1 MAFPTIWK
9 EFGFMFA
16 MLVIATSDGQSCQT
30 RGCNNAQR
38 RTFHYAGGLKC
49 LTGNPTVRDENE
61 RCTDTGRRPPP
72 STAIVTSGAN
82 INNLPN
88 YLICF
93 GRNWRYRRCVSG
105 SSSRNCQRERWIC
118 RKLDV
123 THPTASCPDDID
135 TDARLQKGT
144 TATVDFVTSCSDN
157 VDTGIQAVCNAT
169 SQSEFP
175 VGVTT
180 VNCSC
185 EDLSQNT
192 DECSFTI
199 TVKDVTHPNASC
211 PNDKDTDA
219 RLQEGTTARVDFV
232 TTCSDNIDA
241 GIQAACNATS
251 QSEFPVGVT
260 TVTCSCEDLSQNT
273 DECSFTITVKDVT
286 HPNASCPND
295 KDTDARLQ
303 EGTTATVDFV
313 TKCSDNVDTGIQ
325 ATCNATSQ
333 SEFPVGVTTVT
344 CSCED
349 LSKNTD
355 ECSFIVKVK
364 DVTHPTAS
372 CPDDIDTDA
381 RLQKGTTAR
390 VDFVTK
396 CSDNVDTGIQ
406 AVCNATSQSEFPV
419 GVTTVNCSC
428 EDLSQNTDGCS
439 FTITVKDVTHP
450 NASCPNDV
458 DTDARLQEGTTARV
472 NFVTSCSDNIDTG
485 IQASCN
491 ATSQSEFP
499 VGVTTVTCSCEDL
512 SQNTDECSFT
522 ITVKDVTHP
531 NASCPNDKD
540 TDARLQEGTTA
551 TVDFVTSCSDNVD
564 TGIQATCNATSQSE
578 FPVGVTTVTCS
589 CEDLSKNTDECSFIV
604 KVKDVTHPTA
614 SCPDDIDTDA
624 RLQKGTTARVDF
636 VTKCS
641 DNVDTGIQAVCN
653 ATSQSEFPVGVTTV
667 NCSCE
672 DLSQN
677 TDGCSFTITVK
688 DVTHPNASCPNDV
701 DTDARLQEGTTARV
715 NFVTSCSDNIDTGI
729 QASCNATSQ
738 SEFPVG
744 VTTVTC
750 SCEDLSQNT
759 DECSFTIT
767 VKDVTH
773 PNASC
778 PNDKDTDARLQEGT
792 TATVDFVTKCSD
804 NVDTGIQATC
814 NATSQSEF
822 PVGVTTVTCSCED
835 LSKNTDECSFIVK
848 VKDVTHPNASC
859 PNDIDT
865 DARLQEGTTATVDFV
880 PSCSDNVDKGI
891 QATCNA
897 TSQSEF
903 PVGVTTVTCSCEDL
917 SKNTD
922 ECSFIVKVKDVT
934 HPNASCPND
943 IDTDAKLQE
952 GTTARVDFV
961 TSCSDNIDTGIQAS
975 CNATSQ
981 NEFPVGVTTVT
992 CFCED
997 LSENTDG
1004 CSFTVTVKDV
1014 TEPNAT
1020 CPGDI
1025 TTDATEES
1033 KTTARV
1039 TFVASCPDNIEMG
1052 IQPNCNATSNQTMF
1066 SVGVTT
1072 VTCLCEDA
1080 SQNINDC
1087 SFNVI
1092 VKGYCYEDRYDYTP
1106 DMRLQFQ
1113 KTEVNENK
1121 GSNEK
1126 CPSGKPRALR
1136 NCSLSVDGKAIWS
1149 NPVLMECFEKAN
1161 NTKTLVQNTLKGL
1174 AKTSNVTT
1182 ENAGFV
1188 AEDLE
1193 TTINVVREDTTSL
1206 TKEVIDDVVNVFETL
1221 SKVVNQTQNV
1231 TKSVINTIDKF
1242 VYILDNTEEQ
1252 VPQTSTKPSTD
1263 KLLLALE
1270 AQVMALGAN
1279 DGNFSKSGEMFDIC
1293 VTHISPP
1300 LELTFPSVN
1309 EEQVDNSG
1317 QVEIKDEEKSKVSA
1331 SIKLPQEILDDY
1343 FKGETLIPISLI
1355 LHHSEVLFQD
1365 PAIEKEGK
1373 KIGSAIISVST
1384 LEEINNLTSPVVL
1397 TFKLNENVITEHEVE
1412 EKKKKPVLTL
1422 NDCTDPPKI
1431 PKPTCVFWDHATAGW
1446 STEGCQTIH
1455 RTNDN
1460 YTVCRCTHLTTF
1472 AVLMDWQG
1480 DIKKHGLTIFSQ
1492 IGCAVSVFSL
1502 AVTILTFLSIKKLR
1516 SSRPQQIILQIC
1528 IALLGLDIF
1537 FLVGIDRTE
1546 LALACDIV
1554 AALIHFF
1561 CLASVAWMSTE
1572 ATYMYLLFVQ
1582 VSSSNDRYFM
1592 QKASVIGWGLPAVI
1606 VITNVLL
1613 EVEKHEEHY
1622 KWNHSYIST
1631 CQYCFLDNKSNG
1643 FRFGLVAVLAV
1654 FLTYNLLLFIM
1665 IAWKLSC
1672 GRKRLKSSS
1681 ATRRQQ
1687 VVRRMQNV
1695 SAISILLG
1703 ITWISGFLS
1712 IGPFQLVSNI
1722 IFCVSNSLQ
1731 GFFIFLLFCVRQKD
1745 IRSAWKNSILARPL
1759 TTSLHRKTSRRPF
1772 KLSKHIKVESQAQA
1786 TDGSSEMTRL
1796 AKRNTY
1802 EDFTTTRAMLSGN
1815 EDVDCAAAAL
1825 ASCAIMEP
1833 TSSNFVSVQQS
1844 PDFICHSPSMATSK
1858 GQVGQL
1864 IDIDIDSTEKGLDL
1878 SPPSPLG
1885 TNETPYPGPLTVV
1898 PPKESPSFDRGP
1910 PSPIGTMETPYSGPL
1925 IVVPPKESLSF
1936 DRGPPSPLGT
1946 METPYSGPLTVVPP
1960 KESPSSDRVPPSP
1973 LGTMETP
1980 YSGPLIVVPPQE
1992 SPSFDRVSTSSD
2004 AKHTTENP
2012 YAMFIAATNTG
2023 GTLSTAKVI
2032 DEGDN
2037 SPLLGPPIKNKDYN

>member
-1 MAFPTIWK
+1 MHASIK
-9 EFGFMFA
+9 HQ
-16 MLVIATSDGQSCQT
+16 I
-30 RGCNNAQR
+30 
-38 RTFHYAGGLKC
+38 
-49 LTGNPTVRDENE
+49 
-61 RCTDTGRRPPP
+61 RCD
-72 STAIVTSGAN
+72 
-82 INNLPN
+82 
-88 YLICF
+88 
-93 GRNWRYRRCVSG
+93 
-105 SSSRNCQRERWIC
+105 SSY
-118 RKLDV
+118 
-123 THPTASCPDDID
+123 
-135 TDARLQKGT
+135 
-144 TATVDFVTSCSDN
+144 
-157 VDTGIQAVCNAT
+157 
-169 SQSEFP
+169 
-175 VGVTT
+175 
-180 VNCSC
+180 
-185 EDLSQNT
+185 
-192 DECSFTI
+192 
-199 TVKDVTHPNASC
+199 
-211 PNDKDTDA
+211 
-219 RLQEGTTARVDFV
+219 
-232 TTCSDNIDA
+232 
-241 GIQAACNATS
+241 
-251 QSEFPVGVT
+251 
-260 TVTCSCEDLSQNT
+260 
-273 DECSFTITVKDVT
+273 
-286 HPNASCPND
+286 
-295 KDTDARLQ
+295 
-303 EGTTATVDFV
+303 
-313 TKCSDNVDTGIQ
+313 
-325 ATCNATSQ
+325 
-333 SEFPVGVTTVT
+333 
-344 CSCED
+344 
-349 LSKNTD
+349 
-355 ECSFIVKVK
+355 
-364 DVTHPTAS
+364 
-372 CPDDIDTDA
+372 
-381 RLQKGTTAR
+381 
-390 VDFVTK
+390 
-396 CSDNVDTGIQ
+396 
-406 AVCNATSQSEFPV
+406 
-419 GVTTVNCSC
+419 
-428 EDLSQNTDGCS
+428 
-439 FTITVKDVTHP
+439 
-450 NASCPNDV
+450 
-458 DTDARLQEGTTARV
+458 
-472 NFVTSCSDNIDTG
+472 
-485 IQASCN
+485 
-491 ATSQSEFP
+491 
-499 VGVTTVTCSCEDL
+499 
-512 SQNTDECSFT
+512 
-522 ITVKDVTHP
+522 
-531 NASCPNDKD
+531 
-540 TDARLQEGTTA
+540 
-551 TVDFVTSCSDNVD
+551 
-564 TGIQATCNATSQSE
+564 
-578 FPVGVTTVTCS
+578 
-589 CEDLSKNTDECSFIV
+589 
-604 KVKDVTHPTA
+604 
-614 SCPDDIDTDA
+614 
-624 RLQKGTTARVDF
+624 
-636 VTKCS
+636 
-641 DNVDTGIQAVCN
+641 
-653 ATSQSEFPVGVTTV
+653 
-667 NCSCE
+667 
-672 DLSQN
+672 
-677 TDGCSFTITVK
+677 
-688 DVTHPNASCPNDV
+688 
-701 DTDARLQEGTTARV
+701 
-715 NFVTSCSDNIDTGI
+715 
-729 QASCNATSQ
+729 
-738 SEFPVG
+738 
-744 VTTVTC
+744 
-750 SCEDLSQNT
+750 
-759 DECSFTIT
+759 
-767 VKDVTH
+767 
-773 PNASC
+773 
-778 PNDKDTDARLQEGT
+778 
-792 TATVDFVTKCSD
+792 
-804 NVDTGIQATC
+804 
-814 NATSQSEF
+814 
-822 PVGVTTVTCSCED
+822 
-835 LSKNTDECSFIVK
+835 
-848 VKDVTHPNASC
+848 
-859 PNDIDT
+859 
-865 DARLQEGTTATVDFV
+865 
-880 PSCSDNVDKGI
+880 
-891 QATCNA
+891 
-897 TSQSEF
+897 
-903 PVGVTTVTCSCEDL
+903 
-917 SKNTD
+917 
-922 ECSFIVKVKDVT
+922 
-934 HPNASCPND
+934 ASCPND

-1092 VKGYCYEDRYDYTP
+1092 VKGYCYEDRYDHTP

-1174 AKTSNVTT
+1174 LKTSNVTT

-1193 TTINVVREDTTSL
+1193 TTINVVGKDTTSL
-1206 TKEVIDDVVNVFETL
+1206 TKEVIVDVVNVFETL

-1279 DGNFSKSGEMFDIC
+1279 GGNFSKSGEMFDIC
-1293 VTHISPP
+1293 VTHISPT

-1331 SIKLPQEILDDY
+1331 SIELPQEILDDY
-1343 FKGETLIPISLI
+1343 FKETWIRLFETKVGRGDCRLSVDLQGRGYGRIGKEIS
-1355 LHHSEVLFQD
+1355 
-1365 PAIEKEGK
+1365 
-1373 KIGSAIISVST
+1373 
-1384 LEEINNLTSPVVL
+1384 
-1397 TFKLNENVITEHEVE
+1397 
-1412 EKKKKPVLTL
+1412 
-1422 NDCTDPPKI
+1422 
-1431 PKPTCVFWDHATAGW
+1431 
-1446 STEGCQTIH
+1446 
-1455 RTNDN
+1455 
-1460 YTVCRCTHLTTF
+1460 
-1472 AVLMDWQG
+1472 
-1480 DIKKHGLTIFSQ
+1480 KKHGLTIFSQ

-1582 VSSSNDRYFM
+1582 VSSGNDRYFM

-1606 VITNVLL
+1606 VTTNVLL

-1844 PDFICHSPSMATSK
+1844 PDFICHSPSIATSK

-1936 DRGPPSPLGT
+1936 DRGPPSPFGT

-2032 DEGDN
+2032 YEGDN